1 MYIYIYTRIFEY
13 YMSFLCVYMYM
24 HINIT
29 ILIHIYIIMYIYNLQ
44 LYTYVNHQ
52 KGLCVSF
59 GPAMQQKGWT
69 IEGPWRWT
77 RLSKYGIQNDQ
88 LLSCSSANLRQGLLS
103 PWNLKGFHRVSHAAR
118 SVPHRSWSERSSII
132 SKMQSADTSYG
143 ISRELEASSPTSRV
157 TVSPHRK
164 VLILRTATVVR
175 CPLRWSNIRSS
186 FLHVLRRV
194 FETDSLAPR
203 GKCECYSSC
212 TSHACPFLA
221 RWRGWHSPARS
232 PSQKNA
238 SWTRKKHVTNI
249 I

>member
-1 MYIYIYTRIFEY
+1 
-13 YMSFLCVYMYM
+13 
-24 HINIT
+24 
-29 ILIHIYIIMYIYNLQ
+29 MYIYNLQ

-59 GPAMQQKGWT
+59 GPAMQQKGWR

-103 PWNLKGFHRVSHAAR
+103 PWTLKGFHRVSHAAR

-164 VLILRTATVVR
+164 VFCGQPQLCVVPWDGLIFDLRFFMFFAV
-175 CPLRWSNIRSS
+175 
-186 FLHVLRRV
+186 FLKPIV
-194 FETDSLAPR
+194 SL
-203 GKCECYSSC
+203 
-212 TSHACPFLA
+212 HAA
-221 RWRGWHSPARS
+221 
-232 PSQKNA
+232 NA
-238 SWTRKKHVTNI
+238 SAIALVPVTLALFLRDDVAGIRLQDPYLKKMPVGHGKNMWQISSSTTSWKCFSASFEDFFCTMAWWSMNFDGI
-249 I
+249 DQQKS